1 MSFKE
6 KTESVNIVT
15 FSAVT
20 IVNALPCGKGS
31 AFAIDIPTHITVQV
45 SDEDYVDSADSKT
58 ILRFVD
64 RYREMLDIEDRFRIN
79 IRTQIPPGSGLKS
92 SSSVT
97 TGVALGI
104 SALSRPDMTLRE
116 CITLSCKICRE
127 LGISFTG
134 ALDDATA
141 STLGGLIYTDNDLN
155 RIIEIADID
164 DDILV
169 LILLL
174 KTWKRPDNM
183 RELFKKMRNDLLL
196 RRTYE
201 KIFDLALKDPL
212 EAAFLNTAY
221 IGFLLNYD
229 LSLIYHIKRRY
240 RPMQVII
247 SGNGPAIAVVDT
259 RLEKLNYILSEMS
272 KEVRYYRICKVVP
285 QIRDPDEKVSKVFSP
300 GQRLMMHLSADT
312 RYS

>member
-6 KTESVNIVT
+6 RTESVNIVT

-31 AFAIDIPTHITVQV
+31 AFAIDIPTHITVQIA
-45 SDEDYVDSADSKT
+45 DEDYVDSADSKT
-58 ILRFVD
+58 ILKFVE
-64 RYREMLDIEDRFRIN
+64 RYREELDIEDRYHIN

-141 STLGGLIYTDNDLN
+141 STLGGLIYTDNELN
-155 RIIEIADID
+155 EILEIADID

-169 LILLL
+169 LILLFR
-174 KTWKRPDNM
+174 TWKRPDNM
-183 RELFKKMRNDLLL
+183 REIFRRMRDDENLVRL
-196 RRTYE
+196 YE
-201 KIFDLALKDPL
+201 RIFNLALKDPL
-212 EAAFLNTAY
+212 EAGSLNTIY
-221 IGFLLNYD
+221 IGFLLNYN
-229 LSLIYHIKRRY
+229 LSLIYAIRRRY
-240 RPMQVII
+240 RPMQVLI
-247 SGNGPAIAVVDT
+247 SGNGPAIAIIDT
-259 RLEKLNYILSEMS
+259 KLEKLNDIVNDFSRDI
-272 KEVRYYRICKVVP
+272 KYYRICKVVP

>member
-6 KTESVNIVT
+6 RTESVNIVT

-31 AFAIDIPTHITVQV
+31 AFAIDIPTHITVQI

-58 ILRFVD
+58 ILRFVEK
-64 RYREMLDIEDRFRIN
+64 YREELDIEDKYRIN

-116 CITLSCKICRE
+116 CITISCKICRE

-141 STLGGLIYTDNDLN
+141 STLGGLIYTNNELN
-155 RIIEIADID
+155 EIIEIADID
-164 DDILV
+164 DEILV

-174 KTWKRPDNM
+174 KSWKRPENM
-183 RELFKKMRNDLLL
+183 REIFKRMREDEGLVKL
-196 RRTYE
+196 YE
-201 KIFDLALKDPL
+201 KIFNLALKDPL
-212 EAAFLNTAY
+212 EAASLNTVY

-229 LSLIYHIKRRY
+229 LSLIYSIRRMY
-240 RPMQVII
+240 RPMQVLI
-247 SGNGPAIAVVDT
+247 SGNGPAIAIIDT
-259 RLEKLNYILSEMS
+259 REEKLNAIVNDLRREI
-272 KEVRYYRICKVVP
+272 KYYRICKVVP